1 MLACIDTGGNTQH
14 TCTYVFVLPVLF
26 PPVSMVYAHTII
38 HVVVCVQLCVVWG
51 HVCVVNC
58 KFVNLFAT
66 VIIIICLY
74 AGLAGTLYFYVDMLA
89 NADSA
94 CFPALEV

>member
-1 MLACIDTGGNTQH
+1 MLLI
-14 TCTYVFVLPVLF
+14 
-26 PPVSMVYAHTII
+26 
-38 HVVVCVQLCVVWG
+38 
-51 HVCVVNC
+51 VNLLI
-58 KFVNLFAT
+58 NLFAT